1 MKSYY
6 ETKSYNQVQTKF
18 RSLFS
23 ELLPPNKTTI
33 RKSVRK
39 YEKDRTSLNM
49 NKERSRRRTTIRTQ
63 ENIEAVRQALERNQ
77 GRISARRSGL
87 GISSSSFCWI
97 IKKDLLW

>member
-39 YEKDRTSLNM
+39 YEKDRTFLNM

-63 ENIEAVRQALERNQ
+63 ENIEAVR
-77 GRISARRSGL
+77 
-87 GISSSSFCWI
+87 
-97 IKKDLLW
+97 